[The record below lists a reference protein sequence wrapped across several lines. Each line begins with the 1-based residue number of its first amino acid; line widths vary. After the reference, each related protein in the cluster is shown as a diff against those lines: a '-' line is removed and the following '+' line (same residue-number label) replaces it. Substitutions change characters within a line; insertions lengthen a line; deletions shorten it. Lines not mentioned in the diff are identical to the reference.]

1 MYAGGSEAHGRAG
14 RQQRGVGR
22 GRPVGVLHV
31 CRVGYTRG
39 ASCQVHNP
47 IHLFIHRPREM
58 FREFHKRKRNSFVV
72 LI

>member
-39 ASCQVHNP
+39 ASCQVLNP
-47 IHLFIHRPREM
+47 LLYVSIYTPATGNVPRI
-58 FREFHKRKRNSFVV
+58 S
-72 LI
+72 